1 MGEAKEIALFEKR
14 QVRRVWHKKDWW
26 FSITDVVAALIQN
39 ERPRKYWNDLKKK
52 IEREG
57 DIELSEKIG
66 QLKMMSSDG
75 KKYTTDCANTA
86 TVLRIIQSI
95 PSPKAEPFKQWLARI
110 GKERIDEINDPE
122 LAMERMRSLYE
133 KKGYTKEWIEKRSR
147 GIAVRQEL
155 TTEWKDRGIK
165 HTREFA
171 ILTNEIM
178 QGTFDMKVGEYKN
191 FKGLEKENLRD
202 HMNDLELILTML
214 AEATTTKLH
223 KDRDSKGFSPIRT
236 DAKEGGKI
244 AGDTRKQI
252 EKASGSKISSKEN
265 HFPQTKPVNKQ
276 KSLH

>member
-1 MGEAKEIALFEKR
+1 MEKDKEVALFEKKR
-14 QVRRVWHKKDWW
+14 VRRVWHKKEWW
-26 FSITDVVAALIQN
+26 FAIVDVVAI
-39 ERPRKYWNDLKKK
+39 
-52 IEREG
+52 
-57 DIELSEKIG
+57 LSESIDPPGYLKDIRRRDAEINKGWGQIATPLGIKTTGGEQKIN
-66 QLKMMSSDG
+66 
-75 KKYTTDCANTA
+75 CANTA
-86 TVLRIIQSI
+86 GILRIIQSI

-110 GKERIDEINDPE
+110 GKDRIDEINNPE
-122 LAMERMRSLYE
+122 LAMERMRDLYA

-165 HTREFA
+165 NSHEFA

-178 QGTFDMKVGEYKN
+178 QGAFEMKVGEYKN

-223 KDRDSKGFSPIRT
+223 QERDSQGFSPVRS

-244 AGDTRKQI
+244 AGNTRKQI
-252 EKASGSKISSKEN
+252 EKASGAKISSRKN
-265 HFPQTKPVNKQ
+265 HLSNQKKVKQ
-276 KSLH
+276 IV